1 MTMKINFKSSALA
14 CVLSVG
20 LTACVSIPSPRS
32 VSPGMSASAVMAQ
45 YGQPVQTWP
54 DLDGKGGKTLEY
66 SQQPMGQSTF
76 MIHID
81 PQGRV
86 TSVEDTLLP
95 TARFRVQP
103 GWTPDQV
110 SRLLG
115 RERSRMFF
123 KNSGEDVWD
132 WTVPD
137 DSINRRQRFN
147 VHFKDGVVLRTSHSM
162 IFDDERMFPM
172 R

>member
-1 MTMKINFKSSALA
+1 MSTLKSIALA
-14 CVLSVG
+14 SLMCLS
-20 LTACVSIPSPRS
+20 LAACVSVPSPRS
-32 VSPGMSASAVMAQ
+32 VSPGMSSSAVLAQ
-45 YGQPVQTWP
+45 YGQPVQVWP

-66 SQQPMGQSTF
+66 SQQPMGQSTL
-76 MIHID
+76 MIRVD
-81 PQGRV
+81 GEGRV
-86 TSVEDTLLP
+86 ISIEDTLLAASR
-95 TARFRVQP
+95 ARIQP

-115 RERSRMFF
+115 RERSRVFF
-123 KNSGEDVWD
+123 RNSGEDVWD

-162 IFDDERMFPM
+162 IFDDERMFPG

>member
-1 MTMKINFKSSALA
+1 MSTLKSIALA
-14 CVLSVG
+14 SLMCLS
-20 LTACVSIPSPRS
+20 LNACVSVPSPRS
-32 VSPGMSASAVMAQ
+32 VSPGMSSAAVLSQ
-45 YGQPVQTWP
+45 YGPPVRIWP

-76 MIHID
+76 MIKVDAEGKVI
-81 PQGRV
+81 GI
-86 TSVEDTLLP
+86 EDTLLAS
-95 TARFRVQP
+95 ARNRVQP
-103 GWTPDQV
+103 GWTQDQV

-162 IFDDERMFPM
+162 IFDDERMFPG

>member
-1 MTMKINFKSSALA
+1 MSTFSSIALA
-14 CVLSVG
+14 GMLCLS
-20 LTACVSIPSPRS
+20 LAACVNVPSPRN
-32 VSPGMSASAVMAQ
+32 VAPGMSASAVLAQ
-45 YGQPVQTWP
+45 YGQPVQIWP

-66 SQQPMGQSTF
+66 SQQPMGQSAW
-76 MIHID
+76 MIQID
-81 PQGRV
+81 ALGKV
-86 TSVEDTLLP
+86 ISIEDTLLAA
-95 TARFRVQP
+95 ARFRVQA

-115 RERSRMFF
+115 RERSRVFF

-137 DSINRRQRFN
+137 DSVTRRQRFN

-162 IFDDERMFPM
+162 IFDDERMFPG

>member
-1 MTMKINFKSSALA
+1 MSLSVRPASRAIAYALA
-14 CVLSVG
+14 LSLAGCVGV
-20 LTACVSIPSPRS
+20 PSSRG
-32 VSPGMSASAVMAQ
+32 VNPGMSSSAVLAQ
-45 YGQPVQTWP
+45 YGPPVQVWP

-66 SQQPMGQSTF
+66 SQQPMGKSAL
-76 MIHID
+76 MI
-81 PQGRV
+81 RV
-86 TSVEDTLLP
+86 DAEGKVIGIEDTLQP
-95 TARFRVQP
+95 AVRARIQP

-115 RERSRMFF
+115 KERSRVFF
-123 KNSGEDVWD
+123 KFSGEDVWD

-137 DSINRRQRFN
+137 EPMGQRQRFN
-147 VHFKDGVVLRTSHSM
+147 VHFKDGVVLRTTHSM

>member
-1 MTMKINFKSSALA
+1 MFNFKSAALA
-14 CVLSVG
+14 CALLVSLA
-20 LTACVSIPSPRS
+20 ACVSVPSPRS
-32 VSPGMSASAVMAQ
+32 VSPGMSSTAVLAQ
-45 YGQPVQTWP
+45 YGQPVQVWP

-66 SQQPMGQSTF
+66 SQQPMGQSTL
-76 MIHID
+76 MIRVD
-81 PQGRV
+81 GEGRV
-86 TSVEDTLLP
+86 ISIEDTLQAA
-95 TARFRVQP
+95 ARARVQP
-103 GWTPDQV
+103 GWTPVQV

-162 IFDDERMFPM
+162 IFDDERMFPG

>member
-1 MTMKINFKSSALA
+1 MSTFNSIMLA
-14 CVLSVG
+14 VCLG
-20 LTACVSIPSPRS
+20 LAGCASIPSARS
-32 VSPGMSASAVMAQ
+32 ISPGMSASDVMAQ
-45 YGQPVQTWP
+45 YGRPVQIWP
-54 DLDGKGGKTLEY
+54 DLDGQGGKTLEY
-66 SQQPMGQSTF
+66 SQQPRGQSTW
-76 MIHID
+76 MIRVD
-81 PQGRV
+81 AQGKV
-86 TSVEDTLLP
+86 LGVEDTLLP
-95 TARFRVQP
+95 AARFRVEP
-103 GWTPDQV
+103 GWTPEQV

-162 IFDDERMFPM
+162 IFDDERMFPG